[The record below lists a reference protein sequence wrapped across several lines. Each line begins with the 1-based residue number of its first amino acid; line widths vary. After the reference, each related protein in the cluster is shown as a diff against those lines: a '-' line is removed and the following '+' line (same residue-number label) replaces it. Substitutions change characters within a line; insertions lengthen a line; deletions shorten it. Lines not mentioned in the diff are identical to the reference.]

1 LVTNK
6 LDKYDVTGA
15 ARAIENFVVN
25 DLSLWYIRRSRR
37 RFQGPEKKEAS
48 VTLGFVLLTLS
59 KLTAPFIPFLS
70 EEIFRCL
77 RFHLKQSVHLE
88 DWPEA
93 NKKLIDKRL
102 EKKMEKVREIVS
114 LALAQRAKASIKV
127 RQPLSKLKIKNALV
141 RPADGSRKKLKI
153 NDELINLIKDEVN
166 IKEIV
171 FDKKIKNE
179 IELDTEI
186 TPQLK
191 EEGVIREV
199 IRYIQEIRKEAGLK
213 PKNKISVRCFG
224 SQKLNELLKKSSQI
238 IMREGKI
245 KNFQIKSREKE
256 IFDFE
261 KEIKVEKEN
270 LWLAIKKI

>member
-1 LVTNK
+1 M
-6 LDKYDVTGA
+6 
-15 ARAIENFVVN
+15 
-25 DLSLWYIRRSRR
+25 
-37 RFQGPEKKEAS
+37 
-48 VTLGFVLLTLS
+48 
-59 KLTAPFIPFLS
+59 
-70 EEIFRCL
+70 
-77 RFHLKQSVHLE
+77 HLE

-102 EKKMEKVREIVS
+102 EKKMEKVRKIVS